1 MKSAVLAAA
10 AFLAFVVALG
20 DQCVWSDDE
29 TRPGLVAR
37 ETVLHGHWLVPH
49 LAGHVYPDK
58 PPLFAWLV
66 ALASPRGV
74 SEWSLRLPA
83 AAAAAATVGVTHAIA
98 ARVAGP
104 GAGLVAAAVLAASPA
119 IVHWAR
125 MGRMESLLVLWIPLT
140 FWGAL
145 AWLNTGAR
153 RQAALAGLWMGLGV
167 LTKGPFALI
176 AVPAIALASV
186 AHRPARLAPRS
197 GVAIAFAAALT
208 VPAVWLGLSAIVDMS
223 AVVDYGRAVIQS
235 FDKEILLQR
244 RRPRPL
250 SFRILTVAADFL
262 PWTLLLPGV
271 AVQLVRSWRSAWRPL
286 ALPLAWA
293 AAASV
298 LLMVIVSPRVPY
310 FLMLYPA
317 LAILVGW
324 AWSTAAGRV
333 RLLLLAPL
341 GIVVPGCMVF
351 GIRILAAPLSILV
364 HGVSVPFD
372 MGLGATFVVLGAAT
386 AVAAGAFSR
395 ARRMTEVGVVV
406 GVAVLVVLLLVETR
420 VYTPAVNQRF
430 PTRAAAG
437 RLAGAAPPDTSVL
450 YIDREREA
458 ALLFYMPQRP
468 LEARDI
474 RDLRAHLGGNGVT
487 GSRYALL
494 SSTDLDALLSV
505 GCRPVRVAHEER
517 VDRIRYILVEFRSDP
532 GCLPKAAGTAR
543 PGV

>member
-1 MKSAVLAAA
+1 MKSALLAAA
-10 AFLAFVVALG
+10 AFLAFVIALG

-37 ETVLHGHWLVPH
+37 EMVLHGHWLVPY

-83 AAAAAATVGVTHAIA
+83 AAAAAATVGVTHAMA

-104 GAGLVAAAVLAASPA
+104 GAGLVAGTVLAASPA

-125 MGRMESLLVLWIPLT
+125 MGRMESLLVLWIALT
-140 FWGAL
+140 FWSAL

-186 AHRPARLAPRS
+186 AHRPARVAPRS
-197 GVAIAFAAALT
+197 GVVIALAAALA
-208 VPAVWLGLSAIVDMS
+208 VPAVWLGLSALVDMS

-235 FDKEILLQR
+235 FNKEILLQR

-271 AVQLVRSWRSAWRPL
+271 AVQLARSWRWVWRPL

-317 LAILVGW
+317 LAIVVGW
-324 AWSTAAGRV
+324 AWSTATGRV

-341 GIVVPGCMVF
+341 GIVVLACMVF
-351 GIRILAAPLSILV
+351 GIRVLAAPLSIVL
-364 HGVSVPFD
+364 HRVSVPLD
-372 MGLGATFVVLGAAT
+372 AGLGATLVVLGAVAACAAGAFARSGRMAEVGVVLGAA
-386 AVAAGAFSR
+386 
-395 ARRMTEVGVVV
+395 
-406 GVAVLVVLLLVETR
+406 VLVVVLLLEIH
-420 VYTPAVNQRF
+420 VYTRAVNQRY
-430 PTRAAAG
+430 PTRPAAG

-474 RDLRAHLGGNGVT
+474 RDLRVHLGGNDAAR
-487 GSRYALL
+487 SRYALL

-505 GCRPVRVAHEER
+505 GCKPIRIAHEER
-517 VDRIRYILVEFRSDP
+517 VDRTLYILAEFGSDP
-532 GCLPKAAGTAR
+532 GCMPKARG
-543 PGV
+543 